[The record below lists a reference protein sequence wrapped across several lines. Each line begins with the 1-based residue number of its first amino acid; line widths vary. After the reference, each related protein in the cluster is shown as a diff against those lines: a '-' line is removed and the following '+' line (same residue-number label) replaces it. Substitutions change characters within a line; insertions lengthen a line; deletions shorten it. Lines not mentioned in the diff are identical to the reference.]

1 MWHGVNFAGVVAA
14 LTLCFSGTKA
24 ANYEF
29 TAGDVGGVWYTT
41 AAGLSQIV
49 QAAHPDVVLQTVPG
63 GGVTN
68 PAKLQA
74 GTSQFGLVQSIFAT
88 AAVNG
93 TTPFD
98 GKPNPKIRMVL
109 HGRSKNSVHIVH
121 AQGDPHSLAEEIRKK

>member
-1 MWHGVNFAGVVAA
+1 MWHGVKFAGVGAA

-49 QAAHPDVVLQTVPG
+49 QADNPDVVLKTVPG

-68 PAKLQA
+68 PDKMQA
-74 GTSQFGLVQSIFAT
+74 GTSQFGLVQSIQ
-88 AAVNG
+88 
-93 TTPFD
+93 
-98 GKPNPKIRMVL
+98 I
-109 HGRSKNSVHIVH
+109 GRASGRERVCSSV
-121 AQGDPHSLAEEIRKK
+121 

>member
-1 MWHGVNFAGVVAA
+1 MWYGVKFAGVVAA

-29 TAGDVGGVWYTT
+29 TAGDVGGVLYTT

-49 QAAHPDVVLQTVPG
+49 QAAHPDVVLKTVPG

-88 AAVNG
+88 AAV
-93 TTPFD
+93 
-98 GKPNPKIRMVL
+98 K
-109 HGRSKNSVHIVH
+109 RSEEHTSEL
-121 AQGDPHSLAEEIRKK
+121 QSLMRISYAVFCLKKKKEQQQKTKTREQDRNKQA